1 MATRNLTRKFQNLR
15 RDSKGSRIGSDSAHD
30 EWEQARRTLP
40 PYWVDT
46 VDECRV
52 HIDQISKTENIK
64 NQDKE
69 PVLDNIGLDE
79 DLPESKDLHIPKK
92 IVEDIENNYLQYKKT
107 VHTSFNSINF

>member
-52 HIDQISKTENIK
+52 HIDQKKVSIYIRIYIYIYVYVCHLKHKKFSNTQIYINI
-64 NQDKE
+64 
-69 PVLDNIGLDE
+69 I
-79 DLPESKDLHIPKK
+79 
-92 IVEDIENNYLQYKKT
+92 
-107 VHTSFNSINF
+107 

>member
-52 HIDQISKTENIK
+52 HIDQISKKSKYIHTHIYIYVYVCHLKHKKFSNTQIYINI
-64 NQDKE
+64 
-69 PVLDNIGLDE
+69 I
-79 DLPESKDLHIPKK
+79 
-92 IVEDIENNYLQYKKT
+92 
-107 VHTSFNSINF
+107 